1 MDQAVRNKLRNVVTQ
16 CRKVLEE
23 TIAQALQGQFGIY
36 TSGRRDEVHV
46 EDEARMA
53 HLSARRPDLPKG
65 HC

>member
-53 HLSARRPDLPKG
+53 HLLHEDQTHPKG